1 MNLTTALVGYAGTLL
16 YLASHAY
23 VSLWQDFNQ
32 RYYFAGNL
40 VAATALVVSSTVLFS
55 WQAVCTNLFWA
66 LVSLQRLRDVPLP
79 VRALLNPYFR
89 VALQVVAGALLGVLA
104 ISIFV
109 KPLIAI
115 GLLAWSSVLI
125 FSLAYLLFA
134 AGELDKRRYLWLNFL
149 AALIIMPQM
158 WLDSNYPVLLL
169 EGCWAIV
176 SFYGALSINRATHL
190 IS

>member
-1 MNLTTALVGYAGTLL
+1 MNLTTTLVGYGGTLL
-16 YLASHAY
+16 YLVSHAY
-23 VSLWQDFNQ
+23 VSLQQDFNQ
-32 RYYFAGNL
+32 RYYYAGNL

-66 LVSLQRLRDVPLP
+66 LVSLQRLRDLPLP
-79 VRALLNPYFR
+79 ANAVLNSYFR
-89 VALQVVAGALLGVLA
+89 RASRVVAGALLGVLA
-104 ISIFV
+104 ISVFV
-109 KPLIAI
+109 KPLLAI
-115 GLLAWSSVLI
+115 GLLAWLSVLI

-176 SFYGALSINRATHL
+176 SLYGALSINRATHL